1 MPNRGRSRWARSG
14 FVVAVLCMGLV
25 GASVGVSP
33 PVASASPISVWA
45 EALARLLTR
54 EAEAA
59 VPRRLP
65 TVRRAELTELR
76 ASAES
81 LVREAPPAAQL
92 TVEQQAALRQMVIA
106 VRLHQAL
113 DRLDQLRASL
123 SSGASDVAAAA
134 TNDVRLK
141 AKLRDAAT
149 EILRDA
155 ACGSAFNLM
164 TPGEN
169 DAADE
174 SGESKVFDDALVDP
188 TSGAVKEF
196 GQRVLARAFGP
207 GALAV
212 VEWEQYS
219 AGIAE
224 KVDRFQATLDGQNT
238 IELPNTQITPPPG
251 AARYMTKAFAYYAR
265 ECLRPPG

>member
-1 MPNRGRSRWARSG
+1 M
-14 FVVAVLCMGLV
+14 VAVLCVGLV
-25 GASVGVSP
+25 GTSVGVSP
-33 PVASASPISVWA
+33 PVASASPVSTWA

-65 TVRRAELTELR
+65 TLRSTELTELR
-76 ASAES
+76 ASAER
-81 LVREAPPAAQL
+81 LIHEAPPATQL
-92 TVEQQAALRQMVIA
+92 TAEQQAALRQVTVA
-106 VRLHQAL
+106 VRLHQTL
-113 DRLDQLRASL
+113 DGLDQLRASL
-123 SSGASDVAAAA
+123 SSDASEVAAGA
-134 TNDVRLK
+134 TNDGRLQ

-164 TPGEN
+164 TPQEK

-174 SGESKVFDDALVDP
+174 SGESRLFDDAFVDP
-188 TSGAVKEF
+188 TSGAIEEF
-196 GQRVLARAFGP
+196 GQRVVARAFGP
-207 GALAV
+207 AALAV

-219 AGIAE
+219 TGIAE
-224 KVDRFQATLDGQNT
+224 KIDRFQGTLDGQNT
-238 IELPNTQITPPPG
+238 IELPSTQITPPPG
-251 AARYMTKAFAYYAR
+251 AAPVMTKAFAYYAR